1 MVSRSELSPEASERE
16 RSIVDLTWSGGGSLN
31 DVVIWRSLNGGA
43 FVNILTTANDFSQR
57 DETGLKGGQTLT
69 YEVRS
74 PNGSI
79 KSNQQTISF

>member
-1 MVSRSELSPEASERE
+1 MLTLPGPEVVRL
-16 RSIVDLTWSGGGSLN
+16 D

-74 PNGSI
+74 PDGSI